1 MPCPHTQDVQ
11 AENTEPALAGFIA
24 CLKIEEKMTSQ
35 PQETNKM
42 TPGEYLAFER
52 SSLDVKHEFF
62 NGEVFAMVG
71 AKKNHILIN
80 ANLAGELRN
89 KFKVN
94 KSTCKVFPNDM
105 RVKIENGYV
114 YPDIV
119 ISCGVS
125 EFEDDEIDTLTNP
138 ILIIEVLSDS
148 TEAFDRGKKFA
159 YYRAIPT
166 FQEYILVSQNEYH
179 VEQFTRIDDGWKYRS
194 YVNTDQV

>member
-1 MPCPHTQDVQ
+1 
-11 AENTEPALAGFIA
+11 
-24 CLKIEEKMTSQ
+24 MTAR
-35 PQETNKM
+35 PQEKNKM
-42 TPGEYLAFER
+42 TQAEYLALER

-80 ANLAGELRN
+80 ANLTRELGN
-89 KFKVN
+89 KFKTN

-125 EFEDDEIDTLTNP
+125 EFEDDEVDTLTNP
-138 ILIIEVLSDS
+138 IVIIDVITSYSIHYTKLYESMRVNCS
-148 TEAFDRGKKFA
+148 T
-159 YYRAIPT
+159 
-166 FQEYILVSQNEYH
+166 
-179 VEQFTRIDDGWKYRS
+179 
-194 YVNTDQV
+194 